1 MLMLNDFIFHSYL
14 FVCVHFF
21 CRLWILYLPI
31 HPVRKT
37 TMTRKMFFSFQ
48 FLRVFNCEFSLY
60 MFWSVFFFLY
70 CLWHWFKQKIKQH
83 LSNNFIKNANHNIS
97 FSLSL
102 SLCFHLEQWD
112 SYPFVSRILYL
123 YGVIQMST
131 WMLIKSN

>member
-1 MLMLNDFIFHSYL
+1 MILFFIAICLCVYIF
-14 FVCVHFF
+14 FVA
-21 CRLWILYLPI
+21 
-31 HPVRKT
+31 
-37 TMTRKMFFSFQ
+37 
-48 FLRVFNCEFSLY
+48 CEFYTSPSILWEKQLWPEKCFSLFNSY
-60 MFWSVFFFLY
+60 VFSIASFHYICFGVCFFFLY